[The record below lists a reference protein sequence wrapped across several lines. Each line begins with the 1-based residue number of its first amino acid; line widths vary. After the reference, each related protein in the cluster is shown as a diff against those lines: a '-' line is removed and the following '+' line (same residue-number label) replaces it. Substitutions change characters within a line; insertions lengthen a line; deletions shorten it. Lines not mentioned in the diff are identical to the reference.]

1 MLAPY
6 NKIDSGSVAWWLNQ
20 YKPKITEPAKKP
32 YAAVFLPKNP
42 HTIATSNNK
51 NSKDIIRGIPSLF
64 IEFSH
69 IEHHKNTHTYALNHA
84 TSVNLWITDLKSST

>member
-6 NKIDSGSVAWWLNQ
+6 NSIESGSVAWWLNQ
-20 YKPKITEPAKKP
+20 YKPRITELTKKP
-32 YAAVFLPKNP
+32 YAAVFVPKKA
-42 HTIATSNNK
+42 HIIATSNNK

-69 IEHHKNTHTYALNHA
+69 IENHKIAHT
-84 TSVNLWITDLKSST
+84 